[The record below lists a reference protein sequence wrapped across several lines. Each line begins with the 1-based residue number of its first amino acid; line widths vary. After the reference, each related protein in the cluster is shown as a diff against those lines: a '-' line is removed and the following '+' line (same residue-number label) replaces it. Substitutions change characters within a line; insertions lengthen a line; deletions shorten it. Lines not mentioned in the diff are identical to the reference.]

1 MKRAILGENSS
12 KVNLCNFM
20 TINFTATSIPQHIK
34 AHLQENN
41 LKIKTTY
48 SFGNKLLEIKLV
60 NGIN

>member
-41 LKIKTTY
+41 LKIKA
-48 SFGNKLLEIKLV
+48 SFGNKLLRIKLI